1 VSHRKIY
8 FSHLV
13 VSFAVGTCL
22 FSMGRQFWDK
32 LYIYK
37 QIRQYFFPVPFCNI
51 KRIELLNIFYKLIF
65 SCGNNYNFH
74 NLSKA
79 SQPFLKKVNFLKYFC
94 LVADSGIVMS
104 CHVRRHSNIAQLAL
118 NLYIKRFSRNSSNE
132 FINGVRI

>member
-1 VSHRKIY
+1 V
-8 FSHLV
+8 
-13 VSFAVGTCL
+13 
-22 FSMGRQFWDK
+22 
-32 LYIYK
+32 YIYK

-79 SQPFLKKVNFLKYFC
+79 SQPFLKKGQLSQIFLS
-94 LVADSGIVMS
+94 SGRLGNRHELS
-104 CHVRRHSNIAQLAL
+104 RHSNIAQLAL

-132 FINGVRI
+132 FINGMGI